1 MKHMTSFRHPGL
13 GLWSDT
19 KAWLSLLIIPAGLAI
34 GIFLF
39 SRANRKSQR
48 ETASQR
54 EKIYRDI
61 ASDRAQEAL
70 LQSYLDR
77 MTDLLLENHLRDSGK
92 DSEVLAVA
100 KAWTVTVLRRLDQT
114 RTTSLLTFLTE
125 SKLIST
131 QDTIRL
137 LKGTDLSGADLRSAD
152 LRGADLRETDLSMA
166 RYDANTRWPEGF
178 TPPSEA
184 VRIENSEGEN
194 SITI

>member
-1 MKHMTSFRHPGL
+1 M
-13 GLWSDT
+13 
-19 KAWLSLLIIPAGLAI
+19 
-34 GIFLF
+34 
-39 SRANRKSQR
+39 
-48 ETASQR
+48 
-54 EKIYRDI
+54 
-61 ASDRAQEAL
+61 
-70 LQSYLDR
+70 QSYLDR
-77 MTDLLLENHLRDSGK
+77 MTDLLLENHLCDSGK

-137 LKGTDLSGADLRSAD
+137 LKGADLRGADLRSAD